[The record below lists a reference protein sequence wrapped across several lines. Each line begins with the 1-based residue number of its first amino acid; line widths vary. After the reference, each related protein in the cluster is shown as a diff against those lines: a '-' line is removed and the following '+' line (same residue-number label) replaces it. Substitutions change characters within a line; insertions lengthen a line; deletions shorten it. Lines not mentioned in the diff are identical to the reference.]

1 MENEKRNAEGYLDLT
16 AYKAIKHIEK
26 EALKTKNRRYRPL
39 VYVCSPYAGNIAE
52 NSKKARVYSRYV
64 SDIGCIPMAP
74 HLLFPQFLDDSIKE
88 ERKLGMFYGN
98 VIMGICRKVWVF
110 GNTIT
115 RGMQS
120 EIDRA
125 KCKGY
130 ELRYFDENCKE
141 IKNPKGGENA

>member
-64 SDIGCIPMAP
+64 CDIGCIPMAP
-74 HLLFPQFLDDSIKE
+74 HLLFPQFLDAQSKKKGNWE
-88 ERKLGMFYGN
+88 CFYA
-98 VIMGICRKVWVF
+98 MYYGICREVWVV
-110 GNTIT
+110 GNVTF
-115 RGMQS
+115 GMQ
-120 EIDRA
+120 ER
-125 KCKGY
+125 
-130 ELRYFDENCKE
+130 N
-141 IKNPKGGENA
+141 